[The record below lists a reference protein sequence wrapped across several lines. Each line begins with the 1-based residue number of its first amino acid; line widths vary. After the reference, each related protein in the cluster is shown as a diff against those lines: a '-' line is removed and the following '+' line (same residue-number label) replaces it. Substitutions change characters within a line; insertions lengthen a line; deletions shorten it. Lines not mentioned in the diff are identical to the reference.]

1 MAHFDLAQL
10 HCPIL
15 LRGDARTAYRDP
27 AVLYRDDWFHLFFTL
42 VETADDGLPY
52 LYLATTRSRD
62 LIHFTPIR
70 KLTEADRAKNYSS
83 PGCVIEFNGE
93 YHLCLQS
100 YCRENGEKYG
110 NANSRLYRMR
120 SRDLVTWREPELL
133 RVKGDAIPNAQAGRM
148 IDPFLLRCDDD
159 NGPLFYCFFKQN
171 GISRSVSRDLI
182 HWEFLGSCDGG
193 ENVCIIPDG
202 DEFLM
207 VHSPANGIAFRRSSD
222 LVTWRDC
229 GCTFLGSA
237 GWEWARGR
245 ITAGFLLDLRSEP
258 EIGKVLLFY
267 HATGPE
273 DETIIFDTHACI
285 GVAWSDDLR
294 RWEYPQEPQAPEQ
307 QFVFS
312 TEKDLHLQK
321 NTTSTP

>member
-1 MAHFDLAQL
+1 ME
-10 HCPIL
+10 I
-15 LRGDARTAYRDP
+15 GDDN
-27 AVLYRDDWFHLFFTL
+27 
-42 VETADDGLPY
+42 LPF

-110 NANSRLYRMR
+110 NANSRLYRMH
-120 SRDLVTWREPELL
+120 SRDLVTWSRPELL
-133 RVKGDAIPNAQAGRM
+133 RVKGDAIPDAQAGRM

-159 NGPLFYCFFKQN
+159 SGPLFYCFFKQN

-182 HWEFLGSCDGG
+182 HWNFLGSCDGG
-193 ENVCIIPDG
+193 ENVCIIRDG

-207 VHSPANGIAFRRSSD
+207 VHSPANGIAFRRSRD

-229 GCTFLGSA
+229 GCTFSAAPAGSGRAA
-237 GWEWARGR
+237 GSPPDFSSISAPNRKSAKFCSSTTPPVPR
-245 ITAGFLLDLRSEP
+245 M
-258 EIGKVLLFY
+258 
-267 HATGPE
+267 
-273 DETIIFDTHACI
+273 
-285 GVAWSDDLR
+285 R
-294 RWEYPQEPQAPEQ
+294 RR
-307 QFVFS
+307 FS
-312 TEKDLHLQK
+312 TPTPASASPGATTCAAGSIRRNRRLR
-321 NTTSTP
+321 NTICNSPKYQRLNP